1 MHLILIWRR
10 SLAIIRQ
17 RVLPNTRLS
26 DDVGIWENSIVYKV
40 LYLVFEVEAIVNVMA
55 RFLVEVTIFIE
66 VPSRRYKVRH
76 GCGI

>member
-1 MHLILIWRR
+1 MHPILIWRK

-26 DDVGIWENSIVYKV
+26 DDVGIWENSIVCEV
-40 LYLVFEVEAIVNVMA
+40 LYFMFEAKAIVGFVA
-55 RFLVEVTIFIE
+55 EFLVEVAIFIE
-66 VPSRRYKVRH
+66 VPSKRYRVRH